1 MLRAVVILRPVVA
14 RSLLSAGASGSV
26 RQREGRR
33 SFAAVGPLDPRYGA
47 GLILLVAVY
56 YGAAHLGYALEF
68 AGPVAAILWL
78 PVGVGVAFLYL
89 GGLRYWPG
97 VVLGDLLVNNYSAL
111 PVGAAV
117 GQTVGNLL
125 EVLVAAVLMRRLL
138 RRRSPLNSVG
148 GLTIMLV
155 AIAAGTGVSGT
166 IGSLSL
172 WLGHVISA
180 GAMPKVWRT
189 WWLGDAAGALIVI
202 PLALAWVRPAPLR
215 WNRQRVAEAGLLVA
229 ALCGASE
236 LAVRVGRPLTYV
248 VFPTLIWA
256 ALRFGQRGATLAV
269 AIATSFAVWGTT
281 HEQGPFVFHSTSS
294 SVLSTQLY
302 IAVAALSTLCV
313 AAVVSEREEV
323 AARLAASGARLVEAI
338 DGERRRIQRDLHDGA
353 QGRLAA
359 VHVRLG
365 VVSER
370 VRESPDEATRALLE
384 ARTEVSQAIDELR
397 DLAHGIQPRMLA
409 QFGLARAI
417 ESFAERSIIP
427 VDTGDLPAARFDPS
441 VETTAY
447 FVLAE
452 ALTNAYKH
460 AHASSIRIRARAHAR
475 SLWIEVVDD
484 GVGGVVESGFGLQ
497 GLRDRVEA
505 TGGTLAITSP
515 PGAGTRI
522 MAEIPGPALAPPP
535 P

>member
-1 MLRAVVILRPVVA
+1 VVILRPVAA
-14 RSLLSAGASGSV
+14 RSLLSSAASGSLP
-26 RQREGRR
+26 QREGRR
-33 SFAAVGPLDPRYGA
+33 SIAAVSPVDPRYGA
-47 GLILLVAVY
+47 GLIVLVAVY

-89 GGLRYWPG
+89 GGLRFWPG

-111 PVGAAV
+111 PAGAAI

-125 EVLVAAVLMRRLL
+125 EVLVATVLMRRLL
-138 RRRSPLNSVG
+138 RNRWPLDSVG
-148 GLTIMLV
+148 GLTMMLV
-155 AIAAGTGVSGT
+155 AIAAGTGVSAT

-172 WLGHVISA
+172 WLGQVISA
-180 GAMPKVWRT
+180 GALPKVWRT
-189 WWLGDAAGALIVI
+189 WWLGDASGALIVV
-202 PLALAWVRPAPLR
+202 PLALAWVSPTPLR

-229 ALCGASE
+229 TLCGVSE

-281 HEQGPFVFHSTSS
+281 HQQGPFVFHSTSG

-323 AARLAASGARLVEAI
+323 AARLAASRVRLVDAI
-338 DGERRRIQRDLHDGA
+338 DSERRRIERDLHDGA

-365 VVSER
+365 VAAER
-370 VRESPDEATRALLE
+370 VRERPDEATQALLG
-384 ARTEVSQAIDELR
+384 AQDEVAQAIEDLR

-409 QFGLARAI
+409 QFGLPRAI
-417 ESFAERSIIP
+417 ESFVERWSIP
-427 VDTGDLPAARFDPS
+427 VDMGTLPATRFDPS

-452 ALTNAYKH
+452 ALTNAHKH
-460 AHASSIRIRARAHAR
+460 ARASSIRVRARAHAR
-475 SLWIEVVDD
+475 SLWIEVLDD
-484 GVGGVVESGFGLQ
+484 GVGGVVETGFGVQ

-505 TGGTLAITSP
+505 TGGTLEIDSP
-515 PGAGTRI
+515 PGGGTRI
-522 MAEIPGPALAPPP
+522 IAEIPGSALVPQPPP
-535 P
+535 